1 MAELVKYNRFP
12 TLRSMLDNF
21 WSNDWMGDDFPR
33 KDRMP
38 AVNVKE
44 TDTCYEIEV
53 AVPGMKKEDFKIDVD
68 NGVLTISAEQKEE
81 KEKKEDNYTRKEF
94 SYNSFSRSFS
104 LPQNVNEDNIK
115 AKYENG
121 VLALTLD
128 KAKEEKPKKREI
140 PLS

>member
-21 WSNDWMGDDFPR
+21 WSSDWMGDDFQR
-33 KDRMP
+33 RDRMP

-44 TDTCYEIEV
+44 TDKCFEIEV

-94 SYNSFSRSFS
+94 SYSSFSRSFS
-104 LPQNVNEDNIK
+104 LPQNVNEDSIK
-115 AKYENG
+115 AKYDNG

-128 KAKEEKPKKREI
+128 KAKEEKPKKRQI